1 MTNLIYAA
9 ALAVVCGT
17 LIARR
22 VGIAFE
28 YADMG
33 EEGDEYDYTP
43 QSDDTQQLT
52 NYFQDFEISMNPS
65 TYTPAAVP
73 LDLAARNEAAF
84 LDMLAYAEGVATGAA
99 GYQTL
104 FGGQLFDNGFV
115 DHPRIAKQFTD
126 RAGRRLWTSAA
137 GRYQF
142 MAVSP
147 IPGGGSTRVNTWDTL
162 QRRLGLPDFG
172 PESQDRA
179 ALELV
184 RERGALLDVQAGR
197 LARAVAKCAPVWA
210 SLPGAGYAQ
219 QERKLTS
226 LAAQFVAAG
235 GTLEA

>member
-1 MTNLIYAA
+1 MRLLIVGAA
-9 ALAVVCGT
+9 AIGLGVYLARSG
-17 LIARR
+17 AQS
-22 VGIAFE
+22 GD
-28 YADMG
+28 YALD
-33 EEGDEYDYTP
+33 EEGNEYDYLP
-43 QSDDTQQLT
+43 LSDDADQLT

-73 LDLAARNEAAF
+73 LDMAARNEAAF
-84 LDMLAYAEGVATGAA
+84 LDMLAYAEGVAPGAA
-99 GYQTL
+99 GYRTL
-104 FGGQLFDNGFV
+104 FGGQLFDNGFA

-126 RAGRRLWTSAA
+126 RAGRKLWTSAA

-147 IPGGGSTRVNTWDTL
+147 IPGGSTRVDTWGTL

-197 LARAVAKCAPVWA
+197 LAQAIAKCAPVWA

-219 QERKLTS
+219 AERKLST
-226 LAAQFVAAG
+226 LVAQFSAAG